1 MGTSFAYLGLAGEI
15 HLTEQGFPARLLARR
30 WPRFNRV
37 VVAGIATLLGV
48 VIVLTIIGIGAYALV
63 GGATTIAQV
72 APAITGEGSKAFAV
86 IETAYRERVPERI
99 QEQVD
104 PRLASFRDSI
114 FDSGVSA
121 LEKMANLIQ
130 SNIGQSVTLLATP
143 IAVFQFLY
151 RPSAVPD
158 AVRRLIPSPIRDDLA
173 EMGRL
178 AGVTIIAYIR
188 VQLVGAIMVGVSVW
202 LLYWAVGIKLALP
215 LGVLAA
221 VSELVPVVGITL
233 FLLLMAI
240 AVALTGFRL
249 LPLAVVFF
257 LLVQVIQNS
266 FVTPRLH
273 GLALGI
279 HPMGLV
285 LSLAIFGMFFGIIGA
300 LVAATA
306 IRCRTHLP
314 LDPGSGI
321 WRGKNLE
328 PVRGRPR
335 HLKGA
340 ELVRTAQGPGR
351 ESRLTLVFAV
361 TQRDNF
367 GAKHQRTRTMLAG
380 IRQGQEIHGNGQV
393 SSRMALVWVSL
404 DGDLVKE
411 ATEGLVR
418 STEVPRWRIF
428 DGGHRAKEGRR

>member
-1 MGTSFAYLGLAGEI
+1 MGTSFAYLGLAAEI

-130 SNIGQSVTLLATP
+130 SNIGQFVTLLATP

-257 LLVQVIQNS
+257 W
-266 FVTPRLH
+266 FKYWFR
-273 GLALGI
+273 
-279 HPMGLV
+279 
-285 LSLAIFGMFFGIIGA
+285 
-300 LVAATA
+300 
-306 IRCRTHLP
+306 
-314 LDPGSGI
+314 
-321 WRGKNLE
+321 
-328 PVRGRPR
+328 
-335 HLKGA
+335 
-340 ELVRTAQGPGR
+340 
-351 ESRLTLVFAV
+351 
-361 TQRDNF
+361 
-367 GAKHQRTRTMLAG
+367 
-380 IRQGQEIHGNGQV
+380 
-393 SSRMALVWVSL
+393 
-404 DGDLVKE
+404 
-411 ATEGLVR
+411 
-418 STEVPRWRIF
+418 
-428 DGGHRAKEGRR
+428 

>member
-1 MGTSFAYLGLAGEI
+1 MLKQLAELPSPTQRRIRLIAALLVAVALLVVAWHLLVVLVPLAVSVVIASLLIPVMRLGERS
-15 HLTEQGFPARLLARR
+15 PLARR

-48 VIVLTIIGIGAYALV
+48 VIVLTIIGIGAYGLV

-72 APAITGEGSKAFAV
+72 APAITEEGSKAFAE
-86 IETAYRERVPERI
+86 IETAYRERVPGRI

-114 FDSGVSA
+114 FDSGVAA

-130 SNIGQSVTLLATP
+130 SNIGQFVTLLATP

-158 AVRRLIPSPIRDDLA
+158 ATRRLIPSPIRDDLA

-178 AGVTIIAYIR
+178 AGVTVIAYIR
-188 VQLVGAIMVGVSVW
+188 VQLVGAIMVGVTVW

-221 VSELVPVVGITL
+221 VTELVPVVGITL

-240 AVALTGFRL
+240 AVALTDLRL

-300 LVAATA
+300 LVAA
-306 IRCRTHLP
+306 
-314 LDPGSGI
+314 
-321 WRGKNLE
+321 
-328 PVRGRPR
+328 PVT
-335 HLKGA
+335 GA
-340 ELVRTAQGPGR
+340 AYRVLQYVGR
-351 ESRLTLVFAV
+351 EW
-361 TQRDNF
+361 
-367 GAKHQRTRTMLAG
+367 GAAD
-380 IRQGQEIHGNGQV
+380 E
-393 SSRMALVWVSL
+393 
-404 DGDLVKE
+404 
-411 ATEGLVR
+411 
-418 STEVPRWRIF
+418 
-428 DGGHRAKEGRR
+428 